1 MASTAARLQS
11 RIFSDI
17 AQPAAADGSLLSE
30 WINPQYLDESL
41 QTQAQDEFED
51 ESRMLLFDFIK
62 PERLA
67 SLAEA
72 SRGLQLQPL
81 WRIPA
86 AAVS

>member
-1 MASTAARLQS
+1 MASTAALLQP
-11 RIFSDI
+11 RIFTDI
-17 AQPAAADGSLLSE
+17 AQPASADGSLLSE

-62 PERLA
+62 PERMA